1 MNYLDIL
8 KTLYHKR
15 PMSHIKP
22 GLERISLLLSKLGDP
37 HRKYQVFHV
46 GGTNGK
52 GSVTNMIASVLIAQ
66 GYRVGSYYSPH
77 LYTFRERIRLNER
90 HISEEEVEEIYK
102 EMSPILEELDRDE
115 IFSPSFFEVVTA
127 MAFLYFERMNVE
139 IAVVEVGLGGRLDAT
154 NVVTPLVSTIV
165 TVDRDH
171 EKILGN
177 TIEQIAWEKAGIIK
191 DGRPVVTVERKQ
203 EALKVLKDVAKKR
216 GSKMFVLDED
226 FFVENEAYALNHNT
240 FDYLGE
246 RTLRKLVLTLNG
258 PHQVRNAAAALKALE
273 ASKLDLSER
282 AIREGL
288 VNAKNPGRF
297 EVFERNGKKIILDG
311 AHNPHGARSLADS
324 VRIYLP
330 NRELG
335 AVIGILDDKDRMG
348 ILEAYRGLFKKVF
361 VTRVPS
367 LRMKNFEDLVSTAKA
382 NFEEV
387 EAVENP
393 LEALER
399 SLEQF
404 DTVLVTGS
412 LFLVG
417 YIREYLVEGRIG
429 EEWNL

>member
-1 MNYLDIL
+1 M
-8 KTLYHKR
+8 
-15 PMSHIKP
+15 
-22 GLERISLLLSKLGDP
+22 
-37 HRKYQVFHV
+37 
-46 GGTNGK
+46 
-52 GSVTNMIASVLIAQ
+52 
-66 GYRVGSYYSPH
+66 
-77 LYTFRERIRLNER
+77 
-90 HISEEEVEEIYK
+90 
-102 EMSPILEELDRDE
+102 
-115 IFSPSFFEVVTA
+115 
-127 MAFLYFERMNVE
+127 
-139 IAVVEVGLGGRLDAT
+139 
-154 NVVTPLVSTIV
+154 
-165 TVDRDH
+165 
-171 EKILGN
+171 
-177 TIEQIAWEKAGIIK
+177 
-191 DGRPVVTVERKQ
+191 
-203 EALKVLKDVAKKR
+203 AKKR
-216 GSKMFVLDED
+216 GSKIFVLDED
-226 FFVENEAYALNHNT
+226 FSVENETYALNHNT

-246 RTLRKLVLTLNG
+246 STLRKLVLTLNG

-297 EVFERNGKKIILDG
+297 EVFEQNGKNIILDG

-324 VRIYLP
+324 VRTYLP

-348 ILEAYRGLFKKVF
+348 ILEAYRGFFKKVF

-367 LRMKNFEDLVSTAKA
+367 SRMKNFEDLVSTAKA
-382 NFEEV
+382 IFEEV